1 MNMNFSLAFEKLGVP
16 VESRRTI
23 FRYDDTNPEAE
34 SQEYIDSI
42 YNDLIWL
49 GWKPERTTFSSDNFE
64 ILYQLA
70 VQLIKGGLA
79 YACNMR
85 CVVEMSYNDQVNRLP
100 SFIFSSLFHFTHFH
114 IAFV

>member
-1 MNMNFSLAFEKLGVP
+1 

-42 YNDLIWL
+42 YSDLIWL

-85 CVVEMSYNDQVNRLP
+85 RVVEMTCYDQINRLP
-100 SFIFSSLFHFTHFH
+100 SLLLDH
-114 IAFV
+114 I